1 MSGSFWK
8 FGQDYSSESS
18 ISKVLNRA
26 FIKINKEQQDETDV
40 SQQITKTSSDNE
52 SNVYSESSDMDVG
65 EDNEEK
71 DLDTTIVKLPDQEEE
86 YENYEPNLDVLDELL
101 DDEEMYTELMCS
113 NFQLLIYLKYPQVLE
128 KLIDYVITEHKKT
141 EHKKASSDNEDDD
154 RKEPELFKTDEQQ
167 KQEEDEE
174 RESGTETEEDAVIR
188 RANLAAEVLSADVW
202 QISTALTEKPEILN
216 KLWSVVKEEE
226 PISTEISTY
235 FMKINER
242 LLDTDMT
249 SMINFIKEQQI
260 LVDKCLLHIT
270 NPPLMDF
277 LLKVISTDKPDE
289 SNGVLHKLKQE
300 QFIPK
305 LLKKLGPDCD
315 AATQCAAADF
325 LKAFIAISGN
335 CMDEVAS
342 GIGPNELTRELAS
355 PKVMKLLIEN
365 MLKGGTCLSN
375 GVGIIIELIRK
386 NNSDYDYIQVMHTT
400 LETHPPSDRDPIYLG
415 HMLKLFAENI
425 HAFNDILVE
434 TTTPILDTSFGRI
447 EPVGFE
453 RFKICELIAELL
465 HCSNMSL
472 LNEKKAPKVIEERDN
487 ARKEL
492 LKKQMEEAAS
502 PDGEEMTSQLNSLQL
517 NSSQPMDQ
525 DDVTQ
530 ETIEE
535 GDVIDDSDEAMNNL
549 RNDPVVGDALKIS
562 LADTQIITT
571 ILEMLFHFKWNNFLH
586 NVVFDIIQQIFNGPL
601 KISYNKFLIR
611 DLLVGAEIT
620 SLIING
626 DQDSNKQE
634 EENHIRLGYMGHLTL
649 VAEEIVK
656 FSIYL
661 EELKLTFMTSAIV
674 TSLGDESWKQ
684 YINTTL
690 MSTREKYD
698 MVLGE
703 VVDENGE
710 IIDMADNNEDA
721 DYNHQDENTEEL
733 LEDENDIDLEGNDI
747 HDDEQDNEDIDV
759 DADNTF
765 ENMYDTMEQDGDDT
779 NEEVADE
786 EDEEDSRFD
795 KYMSNELDRTTS
807 GSKRTKVDHGHDYLD
822 VDVGSNNFNGNK
834 SDSKAFLI
842 NGLRKRSH
850 PASPE
855 VHDEDIFQQQYNP
868 AYRKNSDD
876 ENDSTSNLIDSTG
889 NTSDSG
895 SNGSSSTSS
904 SSSSSSSSCN
914 TSSAENSANTS
925 QNNSDDEEED
935 VTSSNLSRVTNVAYS
950 QVLSPF
956 EDDELSDDS
965 DAELEGNLDDD
976 YTYNSNEDDDDEGED
991 KDDYEAYSLCRS
1003 TSKENVA
1010 WKDEPSLT
1018 RTSDRR

>member
-18 ISKVLNRA
+18 VSKILNRA
-26 FIKINKEQQDETDV
+26 FIKIHKEGVDDEESNI
-40 SQQITKTSSDNE
+40 SQQVTKTASDTG
-52 SNVYSESSDMDVG
+52 SNVYSENSDMEPEQDS
-65 EDNEEK
+65 EK
-71 DLDTTIVKLPDQEEE
+71 ENDTTIVKLPDQEEE

-113 NFQLLIYLKYPQVLE
+113 NFQLLIYLKYPQVLD
-128 KLIDYVITEHKKT
+128 KLIDYIITEHKRNKKNKLKT
-141 EHKKASSDNEDDD
+141 DDD
-154 RKEPELFKTDEQQ
+154 NDGDKTTEIFKTDEQQ
-167 KQEEDEE
+167 KQEEEEE
-174 RESGTETEEDAVIR
+174 RENGEETEEDAVIR
-188 RANLAAEVLSADVW
+188 RANMAAEVLSADVW
-202 QISTALTEKPEILN
+202 QISTALTERPEILN
-216 KLWSVVKEEE
+216 KLWSVVKKKE
-226 PISTEISTY
+226 PISTDISTY
-235 FMKINER
+235 FMKVNER

-249 SMINFIKEQQI
+249 SMINFIKDQQI

-277 LLKVISTDKPDE
+277 LLKVISTDKPE
-289 SNGVLHKLKQE
+289 EPNGVLHKLKQE
-300 QFIPK
+300 EFIPK

-315 AATQCAAADF
+315 ATIQCAAADF

-335 CMDEVAS
+335 CIDEVAS

-355 PKVMKLLIEN
+355 HKIMSELIAN

-400 LETHPPSDRDPIYLG
+400 IETQPPNARDPIYLG

-453 RFKICELIAELL
+453 RFKICELVAELL

-472 LNEKKAPKVIEERDN
+472 LNEKKAPQIIEARDN
-487 ARKEL
+487 AREAL
-492 LKKQMEEAAS
+492 LKKQLEEGCS

-517 NSSQPMDQ
+517 NSSQSMDQ

-535 GDVIDDSDEAMNNL
+535 SDVIDDSDEAMKEL
-549 RNDPVVGDALKIS
+549 RENPVVGDELKIALS
-562 LADTQIITT
+562 DTQIITT

-586 NVVFDIIQQIFNGPL
+586 NVVFDIIQQVFNGPL

-611 DLLVGAEIT
+611 DLLVNAEIT
-620 SLIING
+620 KLIING
-626 DQDSNKQE
+626 DQESNTQE
-634 EENHIRLGYMGHLTL
+634 EENHTRLGYMGHLTL

-661 EELKLTFMTSAIV
+661 DELKLTFVMPTIAE
-674 TSLGDESWKQ
+674 SLAGDQWKE
-684 YINTTL
+684 YVNTTL
-690 MSTREKYD
+690 MATREKYD

-710 IIDMADNNEDA
+710 IINDMDNLEENEYD
-721 DYNHQDENTEEL
+721 QPDENLDEHIENENTGNLDESIQ
-733 LEDENDIDLEGNDI
+733 EDDD
-747 HDDEQDNEDIDV
+747 HDDIDV
-759 DADNTF
+759 DADDSF
-765 ENMYDTMEQDGDDT
+765 EDMYETEQEEKVIDDIGAE
-779 NEEVADE
+779 N
-786 EDEEDSRFD
+786 EDSRFD
-795 KYMSNELDRTTS
+795 KYMSDELGHTTTT
-807 GSKRTKVDHGHDYLD
+807 GSAKRTKDDHGPEYLD
-822 VDVGSNNFNGNK
+822 VETNHNNSDGNK
-834 SDSKAFLI
+834 SDSKSFLI

-855 VHDEDIFQQQYNP
+855 LHDEDIFQQQYNP
-868 AYRKNSDD
+868 AYRKSNSDD
-876 ENDSTSNLIDSTG
+876 EDYDQNENSSNSSSDSNSSSASSSSGSSTSND
-889 NTSDSG
+889 N
-895 SNGSSSTSS
+895 
-904 SSSSSSSSCN
+904 
-914 TSSAENSANTS
+914 SADNSAN
-925 QNNSDDEEED
+925 NSDNEEEIPAASD
-935 VTSSNLSRVTNVAYS
+935 TDLHRVANVAYS

-965 DAELEGNLDDD
+965 DAELEENLDNE
-976 YTYNSNEDDDDEGED
+976 YAYNSNDEDEDEDED
-991 KDDYEAYSLCRS
+991 VNDDYEAYSLCRS
-1003 TSKENVA
+1003 TSKENVL
-1010 WKDEPSLT
+1010 WKDDDPT
-1018 RTSDRR
+1018 RTSERR